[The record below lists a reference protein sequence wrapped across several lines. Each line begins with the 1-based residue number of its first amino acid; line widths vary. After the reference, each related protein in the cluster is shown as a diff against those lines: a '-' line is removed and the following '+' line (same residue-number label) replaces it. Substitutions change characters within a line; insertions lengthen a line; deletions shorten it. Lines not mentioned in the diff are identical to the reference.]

1 MAEDLQPIGDNAV
14 QIMAAVA
21 DWQHVRLLGEDM
33 VATELVLPENHRIG
47 PSDLGAMA
55 AAGLTEW
62 RCAASR
68 WCASYPRHGA
78 DNAR

>member
-1 MAEDLQPIGDNAV
+1 MGDEEI

-47 PSDLGAMA
+47 PSDLESYGRRRPGRSGGAQEA
-55 AAGLTEW
+55 RGVHH
-62 RCAASR
+62 SH
-68 WCASYPRHGA
+68 RH
-78 DNAR
+78 